1 MTHTYGY
8 NDTHGELRVGGEMKL
23 GGGGQFKPNVP
34 VNTTKQAAQ
43 RLIFDP

>member
-8 NDTHGELRVGGEMKL
+8 NDTHGDLRVGGETKGI
-23 GGGGQFKPNVP
+23 GGAFKPNIP
-34 VNTTKQAAQ
+34 VSATKTAAQ